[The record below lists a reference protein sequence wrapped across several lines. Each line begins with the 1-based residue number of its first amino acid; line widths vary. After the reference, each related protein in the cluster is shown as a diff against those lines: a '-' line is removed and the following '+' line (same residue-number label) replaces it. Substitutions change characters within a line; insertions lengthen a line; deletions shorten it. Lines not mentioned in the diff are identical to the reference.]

1 MGNLEVIDR
10 FLRKHYIPK
19 VNEKEIENLNTLV
32 TSMEIKTIIKNI

>member
-10 FLRKHYIPK
+10 FLTKHYIPK
-19 VNEKEIENLNTLV
+19 VNEKEIENLNILV